1 MKTWSELYHTFARLS
16 AMVSNAEANIVLEE
30 ISHKILKI
38 VKAEDY
44 SKVRASK
51 VMFLCPPPGFVI

>member
-1 MKTWSELYHTFARLS
+1 
-16 AMVSNAEANIVLEE
+16 MVSNAEANIVLEE